1 MSEKNYLTKEKLE
14 ALKNELLELKSV
26 KRKEINDD
34 LKYAKSLGDLSENAE
49 YHEARDAQA
58 VMESRI
64 AYLENLVKNSEIV
77 SAHHSDVVEVGST
90 VVVEKNGGD
99 KRTLDI
105 VGSEEADMA
114 TGKISNVSPLGEA
127 LMGKVEGDSFEFE
140 TPSGKVKYTIIDI
153 K

>member
-14 ALKNELLELKSV
+14 ALKAELLELKSV

-58 VMESRI
+58 IMESRI
-64 AYLENLVKNSEIV
+64 AYLENLIKNSEIV
-77 SAHHSDVVEVGST
+77 TAHHSDVVEVGST

-99 KRTLDI
+99 KRTLHM